1 MKEYRLNA
9 ESKISHGTQLFVG
22 FVVVVRLKRIPK
34 VALKTCCSFISENL
48 SNTCFFSGFS
58 LVHRSMSNTIGLWV
72 LINSW

>member
-1 MKEYRLNA
+1 MKEYPLNA
-9 ESKISHGTQLFVG
+9 ESKISHGTQLFVD

-34 VALKTCCSFISENL
+34 VSLKTYSFISENL